1 MTVYDLDHILVAAP
15 RVPDAEERARAFYG
29 GLLGLVEIDKPQELR
44 ARGGVWFAVGPRQ
57 LHIGLEDNFRPA
69 RKAHPAFSVGASEL
83 QMLQAQLR
91 AAGYSTTEIEEID
104 DMTRFYVD
112 DPFGNR
118 LEMVW
123 RMEVPW

>member
-1 MTVYDLDHILVAAP
+1 
-15 RVPDAEERARAFYG
+15 
-29 GLLGLVEIDKPQELR
+29 
-44 ARGGVWFAVGPRQ
+44 
-57 LHIGLEDNFRPA
+57 
-69 RKAHPAFSVGASEL
+69 
-83 QMLQAQLR
+83 MLQAQLR